1 MSYLFLLATEC
12 LPAGDS
18 SLRYYREMKPG
29 KKNMYCFSPHPI
41 NFVINKSDS
50 YRTACNSCLSRNKVL
65 LAAFLL
71 KYTVVLWVNIMLLSQ
86 NGCHW
91 EHMWSGLSPYT
102 WFCGWDKAAWFDMQR
117 KVWQPW
123 LTSLSW
129 HSLPRPLGKFQN
141 SAILI
146 WGLPLWSLQLPKG
159 TFLNQFYNMSEQEK
173 CNPFLSSISS
183 K

>member
-50 YRTACNSCLSRNKVL
+50 YRTACHSCLSRNRIL

-71 KYTVVLWVNIMLLSQ
+71 KCTVVLWVNIILLSQ
-86 NGCHW
+86 NGCHK
-91 EHMWSGLSPYT
+91 EHMGLGLASYT
-102 WFCGWDKAAWFDMQR
+102 WFCGWDRQHDVTCNER
-117 KVWQPW
+117 CGNLDW
-123 LTSLSW
+123 L
-129 HSLPRPLGKFQN
+129 
-141 SAILI
+141 
-146 WGLPLWSLQLPKG
+146 
-159 TFLNQFYNMSEQEK
+159 
-173 CNPFLSSISS
+173 PFLGTPCLDLWENS
-183 K
+183 KTVKFLYEGYLSRHFSFQTGHF

>member
-50 YRTACNSCLSRNKVL
+50 YRTACHSCLSRNKIL

-71 KYTVVLWVNIMLLSQ
+71 KCTVVLWVNIILLSQ
-86 NGCHW
+86 NGCHK
-91 EHMWSGLSPYT
+91 EHMGLGLASYS
-102 WFCGWDKAAWFDMQR
+102 WFCGWDKAAWCDIQW
-117 KVWQPW
+117 KVWPPW

-129 HSLPRPLGKFQN
+129 HSLPRPLGKFPN
-141 SAILI
+141 SEIPI
-146 WGLPLWSLQLPKG
+146 RGLPLSSL
-159 TFLNQFYNMSEQEK
+159 
-173 CNPFLSSISS
+173 
-183 K
+183 